1 MSNNTKSILGIDVS
15 KRKLDVALMSK
26 EKTLTKQFDNS
37 KKGFGLIRGWLLSLR
52 REDVHVCLESTGVYG
67 EKVAEYL
74 HENGYQVSVVNPLR
88 IKRYA
93 ESKLSRNKTDKV
105 DARIIADFCLTQ
117 KPEPWTPPSKEFK
130 HLQSLTRRIES
141 LEQML
146 VMEQNRL
153 ESATSKVTPSIRRV
167 ITSLEEEIKQVGQLI
182 KQHFDDHP
190 GLKEQK
196 DLLETI
202 PGIGEKT
209 ANMLL
214 SELEFNR
221 YSSARQVA
229 AQAGVTPKNR
239 QSGSSLNT
247 TSLSRLGNSR
257 IRKGLYFPAIV
268 AKQYNQIVK
277 QFATRLEKRGKSKM
291 QIICASIRKL
301 IHIAFGVLKHKRPF
315 DPTLAFST

>member
-1 MSNNTKSILGIDVS
+1 MSNNTKSMLGIDVS

-26 EKTLTKQFDNS
+26 EKTLIKRFDNS
-37 KKGFGLIRGWLLSLR
+37 KKGFGLIRGWLLSLH

-88 IKRYA
+88 IKKYA
-93 ESKLSRNKTDKV
+93 ESKLERNKTDKV

-117 KPEPWTPPSKEFK
+117 KPEPWTPPSKEVK

-167 ITSLEEEIKQVGQLI
+167 ITSLEEEIKQVRQLI

-229 AQAGVTPKNR
+229 AQAGVTPKNVSQVLPLIQPDYQDSVTPVSEKDCIFR
-239 QSGSSLNT
+239 R
-247 TSLSRLGNSR
+247 LSPNN
-257 IRKGLYFPAIV
+257 I
-268 AKQYNQIVK
+268 
-277 QFATRLEKRGKSKM
+277 TKS
-291 QIICASIRKL
+291 
-301 IHIAFGVLKHKRPF
+301 
-315 DPTLAFST
+315 